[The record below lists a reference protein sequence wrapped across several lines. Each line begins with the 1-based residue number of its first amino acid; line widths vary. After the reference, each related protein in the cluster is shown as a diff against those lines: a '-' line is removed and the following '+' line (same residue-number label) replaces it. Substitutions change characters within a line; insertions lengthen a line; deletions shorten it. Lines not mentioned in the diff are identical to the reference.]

1 MGLCSLLLI
10 IPVKVV
16 RWTDHS
22 FVTSII
28 VGIAPSAL
36 GPAGLLF
43 LVLSSGNPRLSRF
56 TLFQTTVLVG
66 AFAIGLEFV
75 QLVPRPGI
83 LAVIHYT
90 FDWLDVA
97 ATLMSV
103 SVGYVVARI
112 LTHPKE

>member
-1 MGLCSLLLI
+1 
-10 IPVKVV
+10 
-16 RWTDHS
+16 
-22 FVTSII
+22 
-28 VGIAPSAL
+28 
-36 GPAGLLF
+36 
-43 LVLSSGNPRLSRF
+43 
-56 TLFQTTVLVG
+56 VG